1 MPAAA
6 PASMSRLLAV
16 CIGRAA
22 PLVVTERGSPETVV
36 SGIVKTALGSPQ
48 APVAVRIGILGLEGD
63 EQVDH
68 LVHGGPDK
76 AVYVYPVEHY
86 AFWETVR
93 RQAGAAPLAA
103 APAPRP
109 SPSPDGRAASSDAAP
124 APDAV
129 TPASGAAVATPDP
142 VTRTC
147 LPPGAMGENLLVEGL
162 LETEVWI
169 GDRLRIGEVELRVES
184 PRQPCYKFNAR
195 MGFKWATK
203 MMVQSGYTGFY
214 CSVLRQGSLAAG
226 DGISLAPGPRVLTV
240 AQTHRLKRR

>member
-1 MPAAA
+1 MPAT
-6 PASMSRLLAV
+6 PLTPRLLAV
-16 CIGRAA
+16 CAGRVA
-22 PLVVTERGSPETVV
+22 PLVVTERGAPETVA
-36 SGIVKTALGSPQ
+36 SGIAKTALSRLD
-48 APVAVRIGILGLEGD
+48 APVAVRVGPMGVDGD
-63 EQVDH
+63 EQAD
-68 LVHGGPDK
+68 LTVHGGLDK
-76 AVYVYPVEHY
+76 AVYVYPLGHY
-86 AFWETVR
+86 AFWQTVR
-93 RQAGAAPLAA
+93 AQAGVPPSGPADPLTGTSLA
-103 APAPRP
+103 
-109 SPSPDGRAASSDAAP
+109 
-124 APDAV
+124 
-129 TPASGAAVATPDP
+129 
-142 VTRTC
+142 
-147 LPPGAMGENLLVEGL
+147 PGAMGENLLVEGL